1 MVLTFRAEEQK
12 KKGWKCMTQRIQQ
25 LPDWMYHAIEESFT
39 CQFASVTESG
49 TPVALPLFLNYFD
62 PDTGT
67 LAVSSPVGVKRL
79 ENVRRHPE
87 VAMLFSP
94 VGSGKGEPPHVL
106 LIQGK
111 AEVDDADP
119 ENGWKRYFAGWAR
132 RQLSAR
138 ESLPKMRQMWPGYVQ
153 RAIIRVR
160 PTRFLG
166 WQEGDMQRAP
176 EIVEVKQ

>member
-1 MVLTFRAEEQK
+1 M
-12 KKGWKCMTQRIQQ
+12 KGWNGMTQRIQQ

-49 TPVALPLFLNYFD
+49 VPVALPLFLSYFD

-67 LAVSSPVGVKRL
+67 LVVTSPVGVKRL

-106 LIQGK
+106 LVQGR

-132 RQLSAR
+132 RQPSAR
-138 ESLPKMRQMWPGYVQ
+138 ETLRKMRQAMPGYTQ
-153 RAIIRVR
+153 RAIIRVT
-160 PTRFLG
+160 PIRFWG
-166 WQEGDMQRAP
+166 WPEGAMQQAP
-176 EIVEVKQ
+176 EMVEVKT